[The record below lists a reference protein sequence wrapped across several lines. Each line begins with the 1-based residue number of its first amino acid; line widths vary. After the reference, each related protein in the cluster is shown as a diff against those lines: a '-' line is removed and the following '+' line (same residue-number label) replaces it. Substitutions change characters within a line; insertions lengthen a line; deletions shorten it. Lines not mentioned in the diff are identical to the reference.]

1 MVEWFLIFDTETTG
15 LPLKNDA
22 PPEDLE
28 NWPRLVQLAW
38 QLHDPEG
45 SLVAAKSHIIR
56 PDGFTIPYS
65 AEKVHGISTQKALD
79 EGEPLSAVLG
89 KFAGDVGK
97 SRLLIGHNIDF
108 DVNIIAAEFIRSGI
122 SSLFSEKPKLCT
134 KIESTYFC
142 ALPGGKGGKF
152 KWPNLAELHHRL
164 FNADFT
170 GAHNASADVIATARC
185 FLELARQGV
194 FRETKLY
201 FTPEE
206 YRRFLECNPSPFKP
220 AAVEIIP
227 NSGPPEET
235 ALPETVTAPTPAATA
250 VVPFTHLHVHT
261 QYSILDGAAAIPSLV
276 KKARED
282 GMTALAM
289 TDHGNMFGAKVFHNE
304 AKKNQVKPIIG
315 CEVYVARRS
324 RHDKEDKTDGGGEHL
339 ILLAKNKTGYQN
351 LTRMVSLGWTEGF
364 YYKPRIDKEL
374 LRTYH
379 EGLIASSACLG
390 GEVARTLMNNS
401 VEEGERV
408 ILEYREIFGD
418 DFYLELMR
426 HPSGDPEMDQKV
438 YKDQV
443 YVNSILLQLGKK
455 HGIKCIATNDCHFI
469 NPGDAAAHDRLIC
482 LSTGKE
488 LDDPTRIRYTKQE
501 WLKTRGEMRELFAD
515 IPEVLQNTQEIA
527 DKVEMYDLNRK
538 PIMPDFPLP
547 ENFPDEDEYLRHLT
561 LEGAGRRYGE
571 ISSTTMERINFE
583 LETIK
588 KMGFPG
594 YFLIVQDFINAARNM
609 GVAVGPG
616 RGSAAGSVV
625 AYCTGITDID
635 PLKYNLLFERFLN
648 PDRISMPDIDIDFD
662 EDGRDEVLRWVVNK
676 YGHERVAH
684 IITFGTMAAKMAI
697 RDVARIQKLPLSD
710 ADRLAKLVPERPG
723 ITLKKAYQEE
733 PELQKER
740 KSGNELVIS
749 TLQYAETLEGSV
761 RHTGLHACGIIIGRD
776 DLIDHIP
783 ICTSKDSD
791 LLVTQFDGKHVEDVG
806 MLKMDFLGLKTLSI
820 IKDAVDNIR
829 ESKDPEM
836 DIENIPLDD
845 EETYKL
851 YSRGDTTGLFQ
862 FESPGMKKHLRN
874 LKPNRFED
882 LIAMNALYRPGPME
896 YIPNYIDRKHGREK
910 ITYALPEMEEDL
922 KETYGITVYQEQVMS
937 LSRKLA
943 GFTRGEA
950 DSLRKAMGKKIKKMM
965 DEMKEKFME
974 GCRKNNFGEEVILKI
989 WADWEA
995 FAQYAFNKS
1004 HSTCYAYVSYQT
1016 AYLKA
1021 HFPAEFMA
1029 AVLSRNITDIKKI
1042 GLFMDECRRMGISVL
1057 GPDVNESKVK
1067 FTVNKKGDIR
1077 FGLGAIKGVGE
1088 SAVRT
1093 IIDERKKKGP
1103 FLDIYNFIERVDLR
1117 TVNRKNLEGL
1127 ALAGAFDCFP
1137 EINRSQYLLP
1147 AGNDQSFIESL
1158 IRYGNLLNSEKSSS
1172 QQSLFG
1178 DTDTG
1183 TMVRPEPLPAD
1194 EMDLLDK
1201 INKEKELIGMYLTAH
1216 PLDQFKPIIDNLCN
1230 TDLDTLNNDLQ
1241 TLAGKDIVVAGIVKS
1256 YRQGISQ
1263 KNNRPFGNAV
1273 LEDYKGSYQLGL
1285 WGTDAINYKNYFVPG
1300 LLLLIKGNVEE
1311 WESKK
1316 DGRKGISVRVKSVH
1330 MLSEARDELIREVK
1344 LSLSLEGVTDELME
1358 GLQSFINKAGRN
1370 STEKLLRF
1378 QIVDNETNLK
1388 IDMFSR
1394 NQYVDISDKFFDFV
1408 QNFPELE
1415 CRLN

>member
-1 MVEWFLIFDTETTG
+1 MEWFLIFDTETTG
-15 LPLKNDA
+15 LPLRNDA

-38 QLHDPEG
+38 QLHDSEG
-45 SLVAAKSHIIR
+45 KLGAAKSYLIL
-56 PDGFTIPYS
+56 PEGFTIPYS
-65 AEKVHGISTQKALD
+65 AEKIHGISTERALNEGRPLPEVLQEFALD
-79 EGEPLSAVLG
+79 VEQ
-89 KFAGDVGK
+89 

-108 DVNIIAAEFIRSGI
+108 DVNIVAAEFIRTGI
-122 SSLFSEKPKLCT
+122 LNQFLEKPKLCT
-134 KIESTYFC
+134 KIESTDFC
-142 ALPGGKGGKF
+142 ALPGGKGGRF
-152 KWPNLAELHHRL
+152 KWPNLSELHRKL
-164 FNADFT
+164 FDEDFSD
-170 GAHNASADVIATARC
+170 AHNASGDVIATARC
-185 FLELARQGV
+185 FLELARLGV
-194 FRETKLY
+194 IRENKLH

-206 YRRFLECNPSPFKP
+206 YRIFLEKNPAPVKP
-220 AAVEIIP
+220 ADIAVTP
-227 NSGPPEET
+227 NRSPEEIPV
-235 ALPETVTAPTPAATA
+235 LPETGETVPDTE
-250 VVPFTHLHVHT
+250 VLNVPFTHLHVHS
-261 QYSILDGAAAIPSLV
+261 QYSILDGAAGISDLV

-282 GMTALAM
+282 GMTALAL

-304 AKKNQVKPIIG
+304 AKKHQIKPILG
-315 CEVYVARRS
+315 CEVYVARRT
-324 RHDKEDKTDGGGEHL
+324 RFDKEDKNDGGGDHL
-339 ILLAKNKTGYQN
+339 ILLAKDITGYRN
-351 LTRMVSLGWTEGF
+351 LTRIVSLGWTEGF
-364 YYKPRIDKEL
+364 YYKPRIDKDL
-374 LRTYH
+374 LKTYH
-379 EGLIASSACLG
+379 DGLIACSACLG
-390 GEVARTLMNNS
+390 GEVARTIMNSS
-401 VEEGERV
+401 VEEGEKV

-426 HPSGDPEMDQKV
+426 HPSGDPETDQRV

-443 YVNSILLQLGKK
+443 YVNSILLQLGEK
-455 HGIKCIATNDCHFI
+455 HHIKCIATNDSHFI
-469 NPGDAAAHDRLIC
+469 NPEDAAAHDRLIC

-488 LDDPTRIRYTKQE
+488 LDDPNRMRYTRQE
-501 WLKTRGEMRELFAD
+501 WLKTQAEMRELFAD
-515 IPEVLQNTQEIA
+515 VPEVIENTQEIV
-527 DKVEMYDLNRK
+527 DKIELYDLNRK

-547 ENFPDEDEYLRHLT
+547 EGFSDEDEYLRFLT
-561 LEGAGRRYGE
+561 LEGARSRYGE
-571 ISSTTMERINFE
+571 MDRPVTERIDFE

-594 YFLIVQDFINAARNM
+594 YFLIVQDFINAARKM

-625 AYCTGITDID
+625 AYCTRITDID

-662 EDGRDEVLRWVVNK
+662 EDGRDEVLRWVVKK
-676 YGHERVAH
+676 YGHERVAQ

-697 RDVARIQKLPLSD
+697 RDVARIQKLPLSE

-740 KSGNELVIS
+740 KSGNELVTS
-749 TLQYAETLEGSV
+749 TLKYAETLEGSV

-820 IKDAVDNIR
+820 IKDAVENIK
-829 ESKDPEM
+829 ESRNETV
-836 DIENIPLDD
+836 DIENVTLDD

-910 ITYALPEMEEDL
+910 ISYALPEMEEEL
-922 KETYGITVYQEQVMS
+922 KETYGITVYQEQVMR

-965 DEMKEKFME
+965 DELKEKFVE
-974 GCRKNNFGEEVILKI
+974 GCSKNNFSEEVVLKI

-1004 HSTCYAYVSYQT
+1004 HSTCYALVSYQT

-1021 HFPAEFMA
+1021 HYPAEFMA

-1042 GLFMDECRRMGISVL
+1042 GLFMDESRRMGISVL

-1067 FTVNKKGDIR
+1067 FTVNRKGNIR
-1077 FGLGAIKGVGE
+1077 FGLGAVKGVGE
-1088 SAVRT
+1088 AAVT
-1093 IIDERKKKGP
+1093 AIIEERKKKGP
-1103 FLDIYNFIERVDLR
+1103 FKDMYDFIERVDLHI
-1117 TVNRKNLEGL
+1117 VNRKSIEGL

-1137 EINRSQYLLP
+1137 EINRSQYMLP

-1158 IRYGNLLNSEKSSS
+1158 IRYGNLVSNEKMSS
-1172 QQSLFG
+1172 QQSLFEE
-1178 DTDTG
+1178 THTE
-1183 TMVRPEPLPAD
+1183 TVFRPEPSPAE
-1194 EMDLLDK
+1194 EMNLLDK

-1216 PLDQFKPIIDNLCN
+1216 PLDQFRPIIDNLCN
-1230 TDLDTLNNDLQ
+1230 TNLYTLNNDLQ
-1241 TLAGKDIVVAGIVKS
+1241 KLVGKDIVFPGIVKS
-1256 YRQGISQ
+1256 FRQGISQ

-1273 LEDYKGSYQLGL
+1273 LEDYNDTYQLGL
-1285 WGTDAINYKNYFVPG
+1285 WGNDVINYKNFFTPG
-1300 LLLLIKGNVEE
+1300 LLLLVKGFVEE

-1316 DGRKGISVRVKSVH
+1316 DGRKGVSVRLKSIH
-1330 MLSEARDELIREVK
+1330 MLSEARNELIREVK
-1344 LSLSLEGVTDELME
+1344 LSLNLEGITDELME
-1358 GLQSFINKAGRN
+1358 GLQPFINKGVRKN
-1370 STEKLLRF
+1370 NEKLLRF
-1378 QIVDNETNLK
+1378 QIVDSETNLK

-1394 NQYVDISDKFFDFV
+1394 NQYIDISDQFFDFV
-1408 QNFPELE
+1408 LNFPEVD